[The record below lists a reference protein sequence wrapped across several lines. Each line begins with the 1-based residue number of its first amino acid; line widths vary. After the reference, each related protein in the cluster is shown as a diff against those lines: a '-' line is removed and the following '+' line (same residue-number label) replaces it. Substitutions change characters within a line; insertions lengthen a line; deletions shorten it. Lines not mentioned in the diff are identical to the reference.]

1 MNYPYK
7 REKSRRGSTRTFEKS
22 SLQSYDLLFLTW
34 AVAGGFI
41 YYFLLSKY
49 LEVLV
54 KPVFETP
61 VNYAQVGA
69 ILPFPTPATQVV
81 LGAAGPRHDALPG
94 AQGRHLEAAAVPAG
108 DPPLPAAGRQDP
120 HPRHLGPVLEPRG
133 GGCHGEGESHS
144 SL

>member
-7 REKSRRGSTRTFEKS
+7 REKSKRCSTRTFEKS

-61 VNYAQVGA
+61 VNYAQVSVV
-69 ILPFPTPATQVV
+69 FPP
-81 LGAAGPRHDALPG
+81 
-94 AQGRHLEAAAVPAG
+94 
-108 DPPLPAAGRQDP
+108 PPLPR
-120 HPRHLGPVLEPRG
+120 L
-133 GGCHGEGESHS
+133 C
-144 SL
+144 

>member
-61 VNYAQVGA
+61 VNYAQVRA
-69 ILPFPTPATQVV
+69 ILPLPRYPGCGRSCWTAT
-81 LGAAGPRHDALPG
+81 
-94 AQGRHLEAAAVPAG
+94 
-108 DPPLPAAGRQDP
+108 
-120 HPRHLGPVLEPRG
+120 
-133 GGCHGEGESHS
+133 
-144 SL
+144 